1 MHPRV
6 NGYSRLVQGS
16 LSAVVT
22 WWIED
27 KDTKEF
33 PLGVVAFVIAELA
46 SILISG
52 ASNLVPRHSE

>member
-27 KDTKEF
+27 KDTKEI
-33 PLGVVAFVIAELA
+33 PLGVAAFVIAELA

-52 ASNLVPRHSE
+52 ASNLLPRHSE